1 MTQKIRVNREIYEI
15 ISLPTMEEF
24 RATQIRNLMPQISK
38 HFSNKDTARLY
49 VSRQLE
55 RLEKRGLLESQGE
68 RQNRTYKKTNMFAEA
83 HFILK
88 DKRVMANRVNVA
100 KPLGDSADKPRLI
113 DEKKDIESNLTIA
126 LAEVDEY
133 KILMNRSK
141 GLHNLLHTSHT
152 EAVKKAAA
160 LVAKLNVWTNAIEL
174 LKEQEVK
181 SC

>member
-141 GLHNLLHTSHT
+141 SLHNLLLPSHAD
-152 EAVKKAAA
+152 AVNKAAA
-160 LVAKLNVWTNAIEL
+160 LVAKINVWTDAIKL
-174 LKEQEVK
+174 VTQQEEK